1 MRFLLTFSLFLAA
14 SLNVFSQSK
23 TIKLVIDP
31 GHGGSDPGHVSS
43 YKGHLSEKE
52 LNLIISKKV
61 GSLIGENLQN
71 IEVVYTRDDDSYPT
85 LDERVDLANSEKAN
99 YFISIHCN
107 ANSTHGV
114 CGTECH
120 VHSKTSTKAVKLA
133 NEIQKQFTEK
143 AGRKSR
149 GVKDTEDRTYSL
161 QVLKYTE
168 MTSVLVECGFMT
180 NETEAKYLNTEDG
193 QEDISMSIYN
203 AFRSYVIA
211 QHPDISFIKEKTE
224 SMENLASTNTDGDYT
239 IQIMSS
245 KTPLETSK
253 DEFKQLGIPV
263 SRNQLNT
270 TSSYK
275 YQYTVGA
282 YSSKDE
288 ALKDLEKIQTNG
300 FKDAFILKTGK

>member
-1 MRFLLTFSLFLAA
+1 MRFLLTLSLFLAA
-14 SLNVFSQSK
+14 SFNVFSQSK

-31 GHGGSDPGHVSS
+31 GHGGSDPGHVSNYS
-43 YKGHLSEKE
+43 GHLSEKE

-61 GSLIGENLQN
+61 GAYIEDHLQN
-71 IEVVYTRDDDSYPT
+71 IEIVYTREDDSYPT
-85 LDERVDLANSEKAN
+85 LDERVDLANTENAD

-107 ANSTHGV
+107 ANAAHGV
-114 CGTECH
+114 CGSECH

-168 MTSVLVECGFMT
+168 MTSVLIECGFMT
-180 NETEAKYLNTEDG
+180 NENEGKYLNSEDG

-203 AFRSYVIA
+203 AFRSFVIT
-211 QHPDISFIKEKTE
+211 QHPDIAFVKEKPE
-224 SMENLASTNTDGDYT
+224 STENLASTTGGEGYT

-263 SRNQLNT
+263 SRNKLNT

-275 YQYTVGA
+275 YQYTVGT
-282 YSSKDE
+282 YGSKDE
-288 ALKDLEKIQTNG
+288 ALLDLEKIQTNG

>member
-14 SLNVFSQSK
+14 SFNVFSQTK

-31 GHGGSDPGHVSS
+31 GHGGSDPGHVPEYS
-43 YKGHLSEKE
+43 GHLSEKE
-52 LNLIISKKV
+52 LNLIISKKL
-61 GSLIGENLQN
+61 GAYIEDHLQN
-71 IEVVYTRDDDSYPT
+71 IEIVYTREDDSYPT
-85 LDERVDLANSEKAN
+85 LDERVDLANAENAN

-107 ANSTHGV
+107 ANAAHGV

-133 NEIQKQFTEK
+133 NEIQKQFTDE

-180 NETEAKYLNTEDG
+180 NETEAKFLNTTEG
-193 QEDISMSIYN
+193 QDDIALSIYN
-203 AFRSYVIA
+203 AFRSFVIE
-211 QHPDISFIKEKTE
+211 QHSDISFVKPESKNTE
-224 SMENLASTNTDGDYT
+224 NIASSKPSEGYT

-263 SRNQLNT
+263 SRNKLNT

-275 YQYTVGA
+275 YQYTVGT
-282 YSSKDE
+282 YNSKDE
-288 ALKDLEKIQTNG
+288 AMKDLEKIQTNG
-300 FKDAFILKTGK
+300 FKDAFITKTGK

>member
-1 MRFLLTFSLFLAA
+1 MRFLLTFSLFLTA
-14 SLNVFSQSK
+14 SFNVFSQTK

-31 GHGGSDPGHVSS
+31 GHGGSDPGHVSEYS
-43 YKGHLSEKE
+43 GHLSEKE
-52 LNLIISKKV
+52 LNLIISQKV
-61 GSLIGENLQN
+61 GAYIEDHLQN
-71 IEVVYTRDDDSYPT
+71 IEIIYTREDDSYPT
-85 LDERVDLANSEKAN
+85 LDERVELANAENAD

-107 ANSTHGV
+107 ANASHGV

-133 NEIQKQFTEK
+133 NEIQKQFTDK

-180 NETEAKYLNTEDG
+180 NESEAKYLNTVDG
-193 QEDISMSIYN
+193 QEDISSSIYN
-203 AFRSYVIA
+203 AFRSFVIA
-211 QHPDISFIKEKTE
+211 QHPDISFMKA
-224 SMENLASTNTDGDYT
+224 ENKDSENVASSNINEGYT

-253 DEFKQLGIPV
+253 DEFQQLGIPV
-263 SRNQLNT
+263 SRNKLNT

-275 YQYTVGA
+275 YQYTVGT
-282 YSSKDE
+282 YNSKDE
-288 ALKDLEKIQTNG
+288 AMKDLEKIQTNG
-300 FKDAFILKTGK
+300 FKDAFITKSGK